1 MKILIVSPVG
11 EDVHVRKIP
20 AALGARGAADVT
32 VIAPERSATETA
44 YEASGWRTV
53 TPGEDA
59 SGYRLVTLPLL
70 DPANG
75 HAGYENAAL
84 KRVMQEAQAD
94 VIQMW
99 GGAPARSAEQVVW
112 LKLRACPRA
121 KAVFYGFDQLPYRFA
136 PWTQLKWKFLWSR
149 MAGGI
154 EANSEGVEALRQ
166 AGFRKPMER
175 IFWGISTE
183 EFHAVDRSGLRERLG
198 FGKEKLVGYVGR
210 FVPEKGLSGLLA
222 ALRQMPGNVH
232 GVLIGAG
239 PMQKELEREAEA
251 PELRGR
257 VRFLPTMPPE
267 KLAEYMNCFD
277 ALALASRTT
286 PHWKEQYGRVI
297 GEAMACGVVV
307 VGSDSGAIPEVI
319 GEAGLVVREG
329 DAAALAC
336 GLESAIFDEA
346 LRARLISAGKKRAEE
361 ELSIQAMSGKLME
374 FYGRLKSE

>member
-11 EDVHVRKIP
+11 EDVHIRKIP
-20 AALGARGAADVT
+20 AALRALGTAEVT
-32 VIAPERSATETA
+32 VIAPEKSATETA

-53 TPGEDA
+53 APGENSNGD
-59 SGYRLVTLPLL
+59 RLVTLPLVN
-70 DPANG
+70 PADG

-84 KRVMQEAQAD
+84 QRVMRKAQPD

-112 LKLRACPRA
+112 MKMRACPRA
-121 KAVFYGFDQLPYRFA
+121 KTVFYGFDQLPYRFA
-136 PWTQLKWKFLWSR
+136 PWTQMKWKFLWSR

-166 AGFRKPMER
+166 AGFRKPLER
-175 IFWGISTE
+175 IFWGISTD
-183 EFHAVDRSGLRERLG
+183 EFHPVEKTGLRERLG

-210 FVPEKGLSGLLA
+210 FVPEKGLSELLA
-222 ALRQMPGNVH
+222 ALRQMPSEVH
-232 GVLIGAG
+232 VVLIGAG
-239 PMQKELEREAEA
+239 PMQEELEREAEA

-257 VRFLPTMPPE
+257 VRFLPTMTPE
-267 KLAEYMNCFD
+267 KLVAYMNCFD
-277 ALALASRTT
+277 ALALPSRTA

-329 DAAALAC
+329 DAAALAR
-336 GLESAIFDEA
+336 GLENAMFDET
-346 LRARLISAGKKRAEE
+346 LRAQLIPAGKKRAEE
-361 ELSIQAMSGKLME
+361 ELSVKAMSGKLLE
-374 FYGRLKSE
+374 FYARISG

>member
-1 MKILIVSPVG
+1 MRILIVSPVG
-11 EDVHVRKIP
+11 EDVHIRKIP
-20 AALGARGAADVT
+20 AALRAQGATEVT
-32 VIAPERSATETA
+32 VIAPEKSATETA

-53 TPGEDA
+53 TPGANANGD
-59 SGYRLVTLPLL
+59 RLVTLPLVN
-70 DPANG
+70 PADG

-84 KRVMQEAQAD
+84 RRVMQETQPD

-112 LKLRACPRA
+112 LKMRACPRA
-121 KAVFYGFDQLPYRFA
+121 KTVFYSFDQLPYRFA
-136 PWTQLKWKFLWSR
+136 PWTQIKWRFLWSR

-166 AGFRKPMER
+166 AGFRKPLER

-183 EFHAVDRSGLRERLG
+183 EFHEVERTGLRERLG

-210 FVPEKGLSGLLA
+210 FVPEKGVSELLA
-222 ALRQMPGNVH
+222 ALRQMPSKVH

-239 PMQKELEREAEA
+239 PMQKELERETGA

-257 VRFLPTMPPE
+257 VRFLPTMAPE

-277 ALALASRTT
+277 ALALPSRTAQ
-286 PHWKEQYGRVI
+286 HWKEQYGRVI

-329 DAAALAC
+329 DTAALAR

-346 LRARLISAGKKRAEE
+346 LRARLIPAGKKRAES
-361 ELSIQAMSGKLME
+361 ELSIQAMSGKLMS
-374 FYGRLKSE
+374 FYERISR

>member
-11 EDVHVRKIP
+11 EDVHIRKIP
-20 AALGARGAADVT
+20 AALRARGAAEVT

-53 TPGEDA
+53 TPGEN
-59 SGYRLVTLPLL
+59 SNGGRLVTLPLV
-70 DPANG
+70 DPRDG
-75 HAGYENAAL
+75 HAGFKNAAL
-84 KRVMQEAQAD
+84 KRVIQEAQPD

-112 LKLRACPRA
+112 LKMRACPRA
-121 KAVFYGFDQLPYRFA
+121 KTVFYGFDQLPYRFA
-136 PWTQLKWKFLWSR
+136 PLTQLKWKFLWSR

-166 AGFRKPMER
+166 AGFRKPLEQ

-183 EFHAVDRSGLRERLG
+183 EFHPLERAGLRERLG
-198 FGKEKLVGYVGR
+198 FGNEKLVGYVGR
-210 FVPEKGLSGLLA
+210 FVSEKGLSELLA
-222 ALRQMPGNVH
+222 ALRQLPSEVH

-239 PMQKELEREAEA
+239 PMQEELEREAVT

-257 VRFLPTMPPE
+257 VRFLPTMTPE
-267 KLAEYMNCFD
+267 KLVEYMNCFD
-277 ALALASRTT
+277 ALALPSRTT

-319 GEAGLVVREG
+319 GEAGLVVRER
-329 DAAALAC
+329 DTAELAR
-336 GLESAIFDEA
+336 GLECAIFDEV
-346 LRARLISAGKKRAEE
+346 LRARLIPAGKKRAEE
-361 ELSIQAMSGKLME
+361 ELSIRAMSGKLMD
-374 FYGRLKSE
+374 FYKRLSNA